1 MNTKIKMF
9 QVSVALLVS
18 GIIATPAQAAD
29 KIVYP
34 IQEISKLECRFQ
46 DFDTLSSSCK
56 QTLPTL
62 NTKDYKKYATKN
74 GGYNDFTRI
83 YTVLWGASYKY
94 GWDQGNGGHQ
104 WVDIATAK
112 GTPVYAMADGK
123 VIVSSTELG
132 WGQVVSVE
140 HNINGRKVVSNYAHL
155 SKIQAKKWD
164 FVTAGEKIGEVWS
177 TGNSTGN
184 HLHFQIDF
192 DAPFYPYYY
201 SQKTCPY
208 SYFEIVEKGVCFD
221 ELARNTID
229 PLLFLETNGAI
240 LDQMRVS
247 LVSSNKNSKSTKSQ
261 KTTTPKNTTKASSV
275 GIFYTYVYKESPSED
290 ISKLQEL
297 MRELWIYKGKIS
309 GDYEDI
315 ENTIIR
321 YQIERGVIENPSS
334 LWAGYWGPKTRAT
347 AKVDYDSYLTKSETT
362 IAKEP
367 SVVASRSVETKEEEK
382 EEEALQ
388 TVVAAPIVTQKI
400 SRVGLLSREEIEARE
415 IDEFLNTHDISF
427 KNTSRLNQVEV
438 GKTTKFTIEVKT
450 TRGRDYRGTTPR
462 GISFD
467 IDTSVATPFPTE
479 VFYIQ
484 NGQRDISISG
494 VKQGTVN
501 LKIKLGDR
509 VLKTIPVRV
518 GNAKQTQERKSLGV
532 TAGKLFVTSSIVTG
546 EAKTGIVLLRDNLGT
561 KLIKQEF
568 EGRFAINSQAD
579 VRFCIKKWELK
590 NIRSIYNR
598 DCKETEYQDHLV
610 YDYDD
615 TVAGL
620 LIFDYKTFDRN
631 TRLELVKVDEKKTLH
646 AKNLRVTTPKGLHSS
661 YKYYDEIVSTLEKGV
676 TGWVERGYFQEEKRL
691 SQYDANIWIRNTL
704 TTIKNETSDPTTQG
718 KIAQKILEISKNLWS
733 ERQDITRGQFLEQAT
748 QYLVIDK
755 DLIER
760 GSIDYRDVD
769 EETEQKAEIFFDEG
783 RTWKDKFGKSYF
795 RPDSFITRWEGAYF
809 VAIALEKNRKILLAS
824 R

>member
-112 GTPVYAMADGK
+112 WTPVYAMADGK

-132 WGQVVSVE
+132 WGQVISIE
-140 HNINGRKVVSNYAHL
+140 HNINGKKVVSDYAHL
-155 SKIQAKKWD
+155 SKIQAKKGD
-164 FVTAGEKIGEVWS
+164 FVTAGQKIGEVWS

-184 HLHFQIDF
+184 HLHFQIDLE
-192 DAPFYPYYY
+192 APFYPYYY
-201 SQKTCPY
+201 NQRSCPY
-208 SYFEIVEKGVCFD
+208 SYYEITEKGVCFD
-221 ELARNTID
+221 QLAIHTID

-240 LDQMRVS
+240 LDQMQ
-247 LVSSNKNSKSTKSQ
+247 VSSTPSKTPSS
-261 KTTTPKNTTKASSV
+261 KTSKNTVKTPVITSHEA
-275 GIFYTYVYKESPSED
+275 IFYTYVYKESASED
-290 ISKLQEL
+290 IKKVQEI
-297 MRELWIYKGKIS
+297 MRDLWAYKGQIS
-309 GDYEDI
+309 GDYDDI
-315 ENTIIR
+315 ENAIIR
-321 YQIERGVIENPSS
+321 YQIEKGVIENPSS
-334 LWAGYWGPKTRAT
+334 LGAGYWGPKTRST
-347 AKVDYDSYLTKSETT
+347 VKVDYDSQL
-362 IAKEP
+362 IAKDTP
-367 SVVASRSVETKEEEK
+367 TKTTPVVAKVEEIETQVEK
-382 EEEALQ
+382 IE
-388 TVVAAPIVTQKI
+388 VVTTTPIVTEKI

-427 KNTSRLNQVEV
+427 KNTSRLNEVEV
-438 GKTTKFTIEVKT
+438 GKTTKFMIEVKT
-450 TRGRDYRGTTPR
+450 IKGRNYRGTTPR
-462 GISFD
+462 GITFD
-467 IDTSVATPFPTE
+467 VDTSIATPFPTE

-484 NGQRDISISG
+484 NGQREISISG
-494 VKQGTVN
+494 VKQGTVD

-509 VLKTIPVRV
+509 ILQTVPVRV
-518 GNAKQTQERKSLGV
+518 GNAKQIQEQKSLGV
-532 TAGKLFVTSSIVTG
+532 TAGKLYVTSSIVTG

-561 KLIKQEF
+561 KLIKKEF
-568 EGRFAINSQAD
+568 EGRFAVNSQSD

-590 NIRSIYNR
+590 DIRSIYKR

-631 TRLELVKVDEKKTLH
+631 TRLELVKIDEEKTLH

-661 YKYYDEIVSTLEKGV
+661 YKYYDEIVSTLEKWV

-704 TTIKNETSDPTTQG
+704 TIMKDKTSDVKTQG

-733 ERQDITRGQFLEQAT
+733 ERQDITRGQFLEQAAK
-748 QYLVIDK
+748 YLVIDEN
-755 DLIER
+755 LIEK
-760 GSIDYRDVD
+760 GSVDYRDVD
-769 EETEQKAEIFFDEG
+769 EETEEKAEIFFDEG

-809 VAIALEKNRKILLAS
+809 VAVALEQNRQILLAS

>member
-132 WGQVVSVE
+132 WGQVISIE
-140 HNINGRKVVSNYAHL
+140 HNINGKKVVSDYAHL
-155 SKIQAKKWD
+155 SKIQAKKGD
-164 FVTAGEKIGEVWS
+164 FVTAGQKIGEVWS

-184 HLHFQIDF
+184 HLHFQIDLE
-192 DAPFYPYYY
+192 APFYPYYY
-201 SQKTCPY
+201 NQRSCPY
-208 SYFEIVEKGVCFD
+208 SYYEITEKGVCFD
-221 ELARNTID
+221 QLAIHTID

-240 LDQMRVS
+240 LDQMQ
-247 LVSSNKNSKSTKSQ
+247 VSSTPSKTPSS
-261 KTTTPKNTTKASSV
+261 KTSKNTVKTPVITSHEA
-275 GIFYTYVYKESPSED
+275 IFYTYVYKESASED
-290 ISKLQEL
+290 IKKVQEI
-297 MRELWIYKGKIS
+297 MRDLWVYKGQIS
-309 GDYEDI
+309 GDYDDI
-315 ENTIIR
+315 ENAIIR
-321 YQIERGVIENPSS
+321 YQIEKGVIENPSS
-334 LWAGYWGPKTRAT
+334 LGAGYWGPKTRST
-347 AKVDYDSYLTKSETT
+347 VKVDYDSQL
-362 IAKEP
+362 IAKDTP
-367 SVVASRSVETKEEEK
+367 TKTTPVVAKVEEIETQVEK
-382 EEEALQ
+382 IE
-388 TVVAAPIVTQKI
+388 VVTTTPIVTEKI

-427 KNTSRLNQVEV
+427 KNTSRLNEVEV
-438 GKTTKFTIEVKT
+438 GKTTKFMIEVKT
-450 TRGRDYRGTTPR
+450 IKGRNYRGTTPR
-462 GISFD
+462 GITFD
-467 IDTSVATPFPTE
+467 VDTSIATPFPTE

-484 NGQRDISISG
+484 NGQREISISG
-494 VKQGTVN
+494 VKQGTVD

-509 VLKTIPVRV
+509 ILQTVPVRV
-518 GNAKQTQERKSLGV
+518 GNAKQIQEQKSLGV
-532 TAGKLFVTSSIVTG
+532 TAGKLYVTSSIVTG

-561 KLIKQEF
+561 KLIKKEF
-568 EGRFAINSQAD
+568 EGRFAVNSQSD

-590 NIRSIYNR
+590 DIRSIYKR

-631 TRLELVKVDEKKTLH
+631 TRLELVKIDEEKTLH

-661 YKYYDEIVSTLEKGV
+661 YKYYDEIVSTLEKWV

-704 TTIKNETSDPTTQG
+704 TIMKDKTSDVKTQG

-733 ERQDITRGQFLEQAT
+733 ERQDITRGQFLEQAAK
-748 QYLVIDK
+748 YLVIDQN
-755 DLIER
+755 LIER

-769 EETEQKAEIFFDEG
+769 DETEKKAEIFFDEG

-809 VAIALEKNRKILLAS
+809 VAIALEQNRQILLAS